1 MNQERD
7 SELRAQAQRLGASA
21 ADRLD
26 VERIATAVLRR
37 LREEPIARPAWWA
50 RPSALRVAAAAV
62 VIVASGV
69 LYRGVHRPTVPAS
82 VLVSSTDEDGNDLS
96 PDQLRALLQTMDQDS
111 LADQA
116 PASAQET
123 GLEDLNAAQ
132 LRELLRSL
140 EG

>member
-37 LREEPIARPAWWA
+37 LREEPIARPVWWA
-50 RPSALRVAAAAV
+50 RSSALRVAAAAV
-62 VIVASGV
+62 VIVASGA
-69 LYRGVHRPTVPAS
+69 LYRGIHRAPVPPS
-82 VLVSSTDEDGNDLS
+82 VMVSSTDEDGNDLS